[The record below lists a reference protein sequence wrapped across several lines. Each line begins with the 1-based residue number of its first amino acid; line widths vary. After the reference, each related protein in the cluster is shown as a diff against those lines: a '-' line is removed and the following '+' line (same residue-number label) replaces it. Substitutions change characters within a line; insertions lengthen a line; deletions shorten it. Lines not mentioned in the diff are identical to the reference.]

1 MEAFMS
7 GVEPVNRV
15 ALKKVIVRKEI
26 DDIFQNGQN
35 KDEIHFC
42 ERTL

>member
-1 MEAFMS
+1 VS

-26 DDIFQNGQN
+26 DDVFQDSQN
-35 KDEIHFC
+35 KDEKHFC